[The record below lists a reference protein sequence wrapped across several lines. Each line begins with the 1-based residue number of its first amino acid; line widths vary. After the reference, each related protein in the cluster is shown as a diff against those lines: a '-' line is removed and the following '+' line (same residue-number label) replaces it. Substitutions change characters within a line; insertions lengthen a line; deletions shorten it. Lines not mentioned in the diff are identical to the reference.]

1 MVDDVRL
8 IAFYLPQFHPIPEN
22 DAWWGEGY
30 TEWTRVAEARPSF
43 HGHHQPH
50 LPGALGFY
58 DLRLPEVREA
68 QARLARRYGIHGFC
82 YYHYWF
88 NGKRLLERPF
98 AEVLASGRPDFPF
111 CLCWANENWTRRWDG
126 LSKDVLIA
134 QHHSPEDD
142 RALIRDMLPALRDR
156 RYIRV
161 SGRPLLLVYLTQKL
175 PNPAATAAIWR
186 QEAAAAGLPGL
197 YLCKVESFQD
207 PTPPPHP
214 ESIGFDA
221 TCQFPPHRIHLVPP
235 APPVSGLDPGFCGTL
250 YDYVEVARYAA
261 AAPQAPYRRFHGVMP
276 SWDNTARTGPRARI
290 AVNSSPEAYQ
300 AWLDAMVVRTR
311 REFAGDERLLFVNAW
326 NEWGEGCHLEPDRV
340 YGYAWLEATAAALG
354 VRPEADSSQ
363 SGSTAAQAST
373 RIRGDDSR
381 DGTGAARIDPAP
393 PSAEALD
400 LIRRLNAKV
409 ASRDAIIAGLKDK
422 FARRNGATVNSSQ
435 RAAARIRV
443 VCATRKDRD
452 GFFSMTA
459 LGKSLN
465 LHRPPEV
472 EVRLFPSNEQGL
484 PAVYNTAIAESVRD
498 DIILLFAHDDIHLCD
513 FHWAERLRE
522 ALSAFDVV
530 GLAGNRRRL
539 PRQPGWRFIDE
550 KLTSDSRDNLS
561 GKVAHGSGYPA
572 ASISAWSPSGQDVKL
587 LDGLFL
593 AARSATLQS
602 KELRFDERFQFHFYD
617 LDFCR
622 QAEQAGLRM
631 GTWPISVIHESVG
644 AFTGD
649 GWQRGY
655 ERYLEKWRE

>member
-8 IAFYLPQFHPIPEN
+8 IAFYLPQYHAIPEN

-30 TEWTRVAEARPSF
+30 TEWTRVVEARPSF
-43 HGHHQPH
+43 QGHHQPQ

-68 QARLARRYGIHGFC
+68 QARLARRHGIHGFC

-88 NGKRLLERPF
+88 NGKRLLEGPF
-98 AEVLASGRPDFPF
+98 AQVLASGRPDFPF
-111 CLCWANENWTRRWDG
+111 CLCWANVKWTRRWDG
-126 LSKDVLIA
+126 LSKDVLMA
-134 QHHSPEDD
+134 QYHSPVDD
-142 RALIRDMLPALRDR
+142 RAFIKDLLPALRDP

-161 SGRPLLLVYLTQKL
+161 NGRPLLLVYLIQKL

-186 QEAAAAGLPGL
+186 EEAAAAGLPGL
-197 YLCKVESFQD
+197 YLCRVESFQD

-214 ESIGFDA
+214 EALGFDA
-221 TCQFPPHRIHLVPP
+221 ACEFPPHRINLVPP
-235 APPVSGLDPGFCGTL
+235 RSPVSGLDPGFCGVL
-250 YDYVEVARYAA
+250 YDYAEAARYAA
-261 AAPQAPYRRFHGVMP
+261 ARPQPPYRRFHGVMP

-290 AVNSSPEAYQ
+290 AVDSSPEAYKE
-300 AWLDAMVVRTR
+300 WLETVVNRTR

-326 NEWGEGCHLEPDRV
+326 NEWGEGCHLEPDKV
-340 YGYAWLEATAAALG
+340 HGYAWLEATRAALG
-354 VRPEADSSQ
+354 LEREVDPGQ
-363 SGSTAAQAST
+363 SGSTASAPCVRTLVEAPGPELT
-373 RIRGDDSR
+373 PRRN
-381 DGTGAARIDPAP
+381 DP
-393 PSAEALD
+393 D
-400 LIRRLNAKV
+400 LVQRLNAKV

-422 FARRNGATVNSSQ
+422 VVRGAAAAVGRSQ

-443 VCATRKDRD
+443 VCATREDRD
-452 GFFSMTA
+452 GFFSATA

-465 LHRPPEV
+465 LHRPSEV
-472 EVRLFPSNEQGL
+472 EVRLFPRNGQGL
-484 PAVYNTAIAESVRD
+484 PTVYNTAIAESARD
-498 DIILLFAHDDIHLCD
+498 DVILLFVHDDIHLCD

-530 GLAGNRRRL
+530 GLAGNRRRV

-561 GKVAHGSGYPA
+561 GKVGHGNGYPA
-572 ASISAWSPSGQDVKL
+572 ASISAWSPSGQNVKL

-593 AARSATLQS
+593 AARSRTLQS
-602 KELRFDERFQFHFYD
+602 KGLRFDERFEFHFYD

-631 GTWPISVIHESVG
+631 GTWPISVIHESAG
-644 AFTGD
+644 KFAGD

-655 ERYLEKWRE
+655 ESYLEKWRE

>member
-8 IAFYLPQFHPIPEN
+8 IAFYLPQYHAIAEN

-30 TEWTRVAEARPSF
+30 TEWTRVVEARPSF
-43 HGHHQPH
+43 HGHHQPQ

-58 DLRLPEVREA
+58 DLRLPEAREA

-98 AEVLASGRPDFPF
+98 DEVLASGQPDFPF

-126 LSKDVLIA
+126 LSKDVLMA

-142 RALIRDMLPALRDR
+142 RALFRDLLPALRDP

-161 SGRPLLLVYLTQKL
+161 NGRPLLLVYLTQKL

-186 QEAAAAGLPGL
+186 EEAAAAGLPGL
-197 YLCKVESFQD
+197 YLCRVESFQD

-214 ESIGFDA
+214 ETLGFDA
-221 TCQFPPHRIHLVPP
+221 TCEFPPHRISLVPP
-235 APPVSGLDPGFCGTL
+235 QPPVSGLDPGFCGVL
-250 YDYVEVARYAA
+250 YDYAEVARYAA
-261 AAPQAPYRRFHGVMP
+261 ASPQPPYRRFHGVMP

-290 AVNSSPEAYQ
+290 AVNSGPEAYKE
-300 AWLDAMVVRTR
+300 WLETMVNRTR
-311 REFAGDERLLFVNAW
+311 REFAGDERIVFVNAW

-340 YGYAWLEATAAALG
+340 HGYAWLEATRAALG
-354 VRPEADSSQ
+354 INSEVDPGR
-363 SGSTAAQAST
+363 SGSTASAPRVRTLTGNAAPEPP
-373 RIRGDDSR
+373 RRHDD
-381 DGTGAARIDPAP
+381 A
-393 PSAEALD
+393 D
-400 LIRRLNAKV
+400 LIQRLNAKV
-409 ASRDAIIAGLKDK
+409 AGRDAIIAGLKDK
-422 FARRNGATVNSSQ
+422 IIRGAAAAVRRNH

-443 VCATRKDRD
+443 VCATREDRD
-452 GFFSMTA
+452 GFFSATA

-465 LHRPPEV
+465 LHRPSEV
-472 EVRLFPSNEQGL
+472 EVRLFPQNAQGL
-484 PAVYNTAIAESVRD
+484 PAVYNTAITESAGD
-498 DIILLFAHDDIHLCD
+498 DVILLFVHDDIHLCD

-522 ALSAFDVV
+522 ALTAFDVV
-530 GLAGNRRRL
+530 GLAGNRRRV

-561 GKVAHGSGYPA
+561 GKVGHGNGYPA
-572 ASISAWSPSGQDVKL
+572 TSISAWSPSGEHVKL
-587 LDGLFL
+587 LDGLFI
-593 AARSATLQS
+593 AARSKTLRS
-602 KELRFDERFQFHFYD
+602 RDLRFDERFEFHFYD

-631 GTWPISVIHESVG
+631 GTWPISVIHESG
-644 AFTGD
+644 GKFTGD

-655 ERYLEKWRE
+655 ETYLEKWRD